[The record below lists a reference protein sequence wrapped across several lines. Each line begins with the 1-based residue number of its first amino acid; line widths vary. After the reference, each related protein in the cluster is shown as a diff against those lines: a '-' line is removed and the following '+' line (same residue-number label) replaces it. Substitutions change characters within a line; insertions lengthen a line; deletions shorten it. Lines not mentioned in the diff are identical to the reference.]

1 MGLQWLLDGCSQQGV
16 AKLDT
21 LAGDND
27 CKIVCVVVPLRFPL
41 TELLICVRESVSTQP
56 HYLSVTPRNTTHKVT
71 GGFFLLLIL
80 SYIFC
85 YCV

>member
-21 LAGDND
+21 LAGDNN

-41 TELLICVRESVSTQP
+41 TELLICVSESVSTQMY
-56 HYLSVTPRNTTHKVT
+56 YLSVTPRNTLTK
-71 GGFFLLLIL
+71 
-80 SYIFC
+80 
-85 YCV
+85 